1 MRIDEVDIIFG
12 KLPQTQQNLPNGSK
26 INNKLLIAVGIT
38 AIVGAAIFIICKNSR
53 RKKELEK

>member
-26 INNKLLIAVGIT
+26 INNKLLIVVGIT
-38 AIVGAAIFIICKNSR
+38 AIVGAAIFIICKNSK
-53 RKKELEK
+53 RKKDLEK

>member
-38 AIVGAAIFIICKNSR
+38 AIVGAVIFIICKNSK
-53 RKKELEK
+53 RKKDLEK